1 MTSIAKAAAGTAA
14 GLWLLLASVALGSQ
28 SERPAPPRDLGAT
41 PPAAVVPRVEF
52 VFEFHVGLDPVV
64 TVGDTPSGRRQ
75 YIPIKGGTIAG
86 PKLSGEV
93 LPGGWDYQ
101 LALAD
106 GCMLLTADYFIRAA
120 DGTVIHVL
128 NGGPSCNV
136 AGERSLFHPRFEAP
150 KGPHE
155 WLNRGTFVA
164 TLEVQRDAVPAGAP
178 PAGPRA
184 IRLRIFQVK

>member
-1 MTSIAKAAAGTAA
+1 MKSSSVAALSAA
-14 GLWLLLASVALGSQ
+14 GLWLLLAVDARGAQ
-28 SERPAPPRDLGAT
+28 ADRPAPPKDLGAP

-52 VFEFHVGLDPVV
+52 AFEFHVALDPVV
-64 TVGDTPSGRRQ
+64 TVGETPVGRRQ
-75 YIPIKGGTIAG
+75 FIPIKGGTIAG

-106 GCMLLTADYFIRAA
+106 GCMLLTADYFVRAA
-120 DGTVIHVL
+120 DGTTSHVL

-164 TLEVQRDAVPAGAP
+164 TLEVERAAAP
-178 PAGPRA
+178 PGSPPPGPRA